1 MVYLKPLLTKV
12 VMGTIIVAQSSAAVF
27 GNGLVL
33 AVIARF
39 KSLRTVPN
47 LLIANLALVDLLSAA
62 INMPIHMIYTVLQV
76 RWYRGQPLA
85 IITSFFS
92 RLFVFLNLASMLA
105 LLANMYFAIA
115 FDLKYYVWKS
125 NQKAVT
131 CSCLIWFIGTVL
143 VALSCIPL
151 ISIDL
156 GNAPVADYKPKI
168 FKEGKPFVFP
178 FVAFSIICAT
188 VLGVLT
194 IFAIRKNKK
203 QVSKMAN
210 D

>member
-1 MVYLKPLLTKV
+1 MVYLKSLLTTV
-12 VMGTIIVAQSSAAVF
+12 AMCAIIVAQSSVAVF

-62 INMPIHMIYTVLQV
+62 INMPIHMISTVLQLS
-76 RWYRGQPLA
+76 WYRGQLLA
-85 IITSFFS
+85 IMTSFFT
-92 RLFVFLNLASMLA
+92 RLSAFLNLASMLA

-131 CSCLIWFIGTVL
+131 CSCLIWFICTVL
-143 VALSCIPL
+143 GVLSCIPL
-151 ISIDL
+151 LSINL
-156 GNAPVADYKPKI
+156 GDAPVTEYKREI
-168 FKEGKPFVFP
+168 ITERKPFIVPVMAF
-178 FVAFSIICAT
+178 FVICAT

-194 IFAIRKNKK
+194 VFAIRRNKK
-203 QVSKMAN
+203 QVSKKAY